1 LSRSPQFTRRGGPA
15 KAQLHLISAEVT
27 LAVYGKKMIDFDV
40 VREIAV
46 ALPDVKESTIHGAPS
61 LKVRGRLLTCPAL
74 HSSAEPN
81 SLMVRIDFNR
91 RAELMKAE
99 PDVYYLTNHYVNH
112 PSVLVRLSRIDR
124 TALKD
129 LLDYAWRF
137 VSSGTKASK
146 LLG

>member
-1 LSRSPQFTRRGGPA
+1 MA
-15 KAQLHLISAEVT
+15 KKI
-27 LAVYGKKMIDFDV
+27 IDFDA
-40 VREIAV
+40 VREIAL
-46 ALPDVKESTIHGAPS
+46 ALPDVKERTIHGAPS
-61 LKVRGRLLTCPAL
+61 LQARGRLLTCPAL
-74 HSSAEPN
+74 HSSVEPN
-81 SLMVRIDFNR
+81 SLMVRIDFDR

-112 PSVLVRLSRIDR
+112 PTVLVRLSRIDR

>member
-1 LSRSPQFTRRGGPA
+1 MKRRS
-15 KAQLHLISAEVT
+15 HLT
-27 LAVYGKKMIDFDV
+27 PKKMIDFDV
-40 VREIAV
+40 VREIAL
-46 ALPDVKESTIHGAPS
+46 ALPDVEENTIHGAPS
-61 LKVRGRLLTCPAL
+61 LKVRGKLLTCPAL
-74 HSSAEPN
+74 HASAEPN
-81 SLMVRIDFNR
+81 SLMVRIDFDR

-137 VSSGTKASK
+137 VSSGRKRAGAQSVARSGRRERHSIMDK
-146 LLG
+146 IKRISAC

>member
-1 LSRSPQFTRRGGPA
+1 MA
-15 KAQLHLISAEVT
+15 
-27 LAVYGKKMIDFDV
+27 KKMIDFDV
-40 VREIAV
+40 VRGIAR

-61 LKVRGRLLTCPAL
+61 LKLGGRLLACPAL

-81 SLMVRIDFNR
+81 SLMVRIDFDR
-91 RAELMKAE
+91 RGELMKAE

-124 TALKD
+124 TALRD

-137 VSSGTKASK
+137 VSSETKASK